1 MESETRKSSA
11 GPRVFENFDRPL
23 FVTALILTTVGL
35 MTIYSS
41 SYLNQIGI
49 FYRQLAYVGTG
60 WAIAL
65 TISFLDYRI
74 FERLAWPA
82 YFLAIVLLVLVE
94 FMGRKGG
101 GAQRWIELGPLVL
114 QPSEPTKIAI
124 VLCLARFYSKEKV
137 HLEVG
142 YGLLDL
148 WPVILIAG
156 LPMFLIYKQPNLGTV
171 MLIAFSTMT
180 IVFLCNLK
188 IRTML
193 TLFVVVVV
201 GAPLSYQYL
210 MHDYQRTRVKT
221 FLNPESDPQGKGYH
235 TIQSKISTG
244 SGQIMGKGYL
254 KGTQSKLEFLP
265 EHHTDFVFSVF
276 AEEWGFMGSLVVMA
290 LYLILIWLGIDVVR
304 KSKDKFGAVLSM
316 GCLSIIVWNCI
327 VNVGMELGLLPV
339 VGVTLPFFS
348 YGGSSVITTMIAL
361 GILLSVSARRH
372 IF

>member
-1 MESETRKSSA
+1 MESETRKAQS
-11 GPRVFENFDRPL
+11 GPRIFENFDRPL
-23 FVTALILTTVGL
+23 FATALILTAVGL

-41 SYLNQIGI
+41 SYLNQMGI
-49 FYRQLAYVGTG
+49 FYRQLIFMGMG
-60 WAIAL
+60 WGLAL
-65 TISFLDYRI
+65 VISFLDYRV

-82 YFLAIVLLVLVE
+82 LFVAVVLLVLVE
-94 FMGRKGG
+94 LVGRKGG
-101 GAQRWIELGPLVL
+101 GAQRWIELGPFVL

-124 VLCLARFYSKEKV
+124 VLCLARFYSREKV
-137 HLEVG
+137 NLESG
-142 YGLLDL
+142 YGLFDL
-148 WPVILIAG
+148 WPVMLIVG
-156 LPMFLIYKQPNLGTV
+156 LPLYLIYRQPNLGTV
-171 MLIAFSTMT
+171 MLIVFTTTT

-188 IRTML
+188 VRTLIMFL
-193 TLFVVVVV
+193 LVVAI
-201 GAPLSYQYL
+201 GAPLSYKFVL
-210 MHDYQRTRVKT
+210 HDYQRNRVNT

-244 SGQIMGKGYL
+244 SGQLMGKGYL

-276 AEEWGFMGSLVVMA
+276 AEEWGFMGSLVVMG
-290 LYLILIWLGIDVVR
+290 LYLVLIWLGVDVVR
-304 KSKDKFGAVLSM
+304 KSKDKFGSVLAM
-316 GCLSIIVWNCI
+316 GCLSIIIWNLV

-348 YGGSSVITTMIAL
+348 YGGSSVFTTMIAL